1 MDSRKKF
8 YVFKNNSKKGNTTD
22 WTILSTSELS
32 IFILHH
38 KQNGICN
45 KNIFSIQE
53 IMRVIKLT
61 NKKFKRVCGDFT
73 DLAILIKSDTPGE
86 VQLKFVLVSVEKKS
100 LG

>member
-1 MDSRKKF
+1 
-8 YVFKNNSKKGNTTD
+8 
-22 WTILSTSELS
+22 
-32 IFILHH
+32 
-38 KQNGICN
+38 
-45 KNIFSIQE
+45 
-53 IMRVIKLT
+53 MRVSNPT